1 MSDWKDTLPPE
12 AMEEHKLWLAAKL
25 RRETE
30 EECEHDEHDHG
41 ICLHC
46 GKDVWDDVVA
56 AAEFRAEC
64 LENR

>member
-1 MSDWKDTLPPE
+1 MNDWKDTLPPE
-12 AMEEHKLWLAAKL
+12 AMEEYKLWQAA
-25 RRETE
+25 REQ

-41 ICLHC
+41 ICLNC

-64 LENR
+64 LEDR